1 MNATDFIISKLKS
14 ISSKISGIGIKYAYD
29 RTTDFHIVEISP
41 ESIRLNDEE
50 YLEMEYML
58 WKEFQNSF
66 PEEDLLVTGVK
77 KMNNMDNILFEK
89 SLPVDYGKYSSFN
102 SFFSIR
108 FKLSRKENINTNQE
122 YSYINESYNIAA

>member
-14 ISSKISGIGIKYAYD
+14 IASKISGIGIKYAYD
-29 RTTDFHIVEISP
+29 KTTDFHIVEVSP
-41 ESIRLNDEE
+41 ESIRLNDKE

-89 SLPVDYGKYSSFN
+89 SLSVGYGKYSSFN
-102 SFFSIR
+102 LFLSIR
-108 FKLSRKENINTNQE
+108 FKFGRKENINTNQE

>member
-14 ISSKISGIGIKYAYD
+14 IASKISGIGIKYAYD
-29 RTTDFHIVEISP
+29 KTTDFHIVEVSP
-41 ESIRLNDEE
+41 ESIRLNDKE

-89 SLPVDYGKYSSFN
+89 SLSVDSV
-102 SFFSIR
+102 
-108 FKLSRKENINTNQE
+108 
-122 YSYINESYNIAA
+122 SYTHLTLPTIA